1 MLLREIFIGGARA
14 PPAPPHAT
22 ALVIKEE
29 EFKVS
34 ALLSILGTG
43 TDPSLG
49 NR

>member
-1 MLLREIFIGGARA
+1 MVWDKI
-14 PPAPPHAT
+14 HHNT
-22 ALVIKEE
+22 SVIKEE